1 MSIESILGIAG
12 SIITI
17 AAFIGIKCDLVQ
29 CFKKRPIGELYE
41 DLLDKKTT
49 DKQRRK
55 ILRRLN
61 NYPEIN
67 KRIKDEYIER
77 FTLGKLG
84 RETLFHDICN
94 KNDIEP
100 TPALIKDVVGYN
112 MSSNTT
118 KMEDLKQYTKEELHK
133 DSLVSSDEKQT
144 NENTLKKNF
153 KEQTVY
159 MSEKLMTKFPD
170 ACNRLIGIL
179 EKHSVKYA
187 FLKGTKDI
195 WCRDYMPV
203 QTESGKFIQ
212 FQYNP
217 SYLKG
222 NKDWEESRTD
232 VEEVC
237 RMNNIHAQIS
247 DINLDG
253 GNVLICEGRAII
265 SDRIFS
271 ENPEK
276 TKQELIDELSKLLEC
291 EIIIIKALNSK
302 DEDFTGHADG
312 MVRFVNKN
320 TILGNRLVDDYKYI
334 QDDRRKIIEKY
345 NLKYIDVPF
354 FTTDNRD
361 SAIGIYVNYLEV
373 NNLIVVPIFGR
384 EKDKEAVDIIQKDKE
399 AVDIIQKDKEAV
411 DIIQKAFPDKV
422 IETIN
427 YNEVAIKGG
436 LLNCTTWV
444 VR

>member
-29 CFKKRPIGELYE
+29 RFKKRPIGELYE

-133 DSLVSSDEKQT
+133 DTLVTSVEKQT
-144 NENTLKKNF
+144 NDNTLKKNF

-179 EKHSVKYA
+179 EKHSVKHA

-253 GNVLICEGRAII
+253 GNVLICEGRAIL

-271 ENPEK
+271 ENPDK
-276 TKQELIDELSKLLEC
+276 TRNELIDELGKLLEC
-291 EIIIIKALNSK
+291 EIIIIKALNSAC
-302 DEDFTGHADG
+302 EDFTGHADG
-312 MVRFVNKN
+312 MVRFVNKS
-320 TILGNRLVDDYKYI
+320 TILGNRLSDDYKYI

-361 SAIGIYVNYLEV
+361 SAIGIYLNYLEV
-373 NNLIVVPIFGR
+373 NDLIVVPVFGR
-384 EKDKEAVDIIQKDKE
+384 NEDKQ
-399 AVDIIQKDKEAV
+399 AV
-411 DIIQKAFPDKV
+411 DIIQKAFPNKV

-427 YNEVAIKGG
+427 YDEIALEGG

>member
-1 MSIESILGIAG
+1 MN
-12 SIITI
+12 TN
-17 AAFIGIKCDLVQ
+17 
-29 CFKKRPIGELYE
+29 P
-41 DLLDKKTT
+41 
-49 DKQRRK
+49 
-55 ILRRLN
+55 
-61 NYPEIN
+61 N
-67 KRIKDEYIER
+67 K
-77 FTLGKLG
+77 
-84 RETLFHDICN
+84 
-94 KNDIEP
+94 
-100 TPALIKDVVGYN
+100 
-112 MSSNTT
+112 
-118 KMEDLKQYTKEELHK
+118 
-133 DSLVSSDEKQT
+133 
-144 NENTLKKNF
+144 

-159 MSEKLMTKFPD
+159 MSEMLKTRFPD
-170 ACNRLIGIL
+170 TCNRLIGIL

-203 QTESGKFIQ
+203 QTEYGKFIQ
-212 FQYNP
+212 FRYEP

-222 NKDWEESRTD
+222 NKEWEESRSD

-253 GNVLICEGRAII
+253 GNVLICEGRAIL

-271 ENPEK
+271 ENPER
-276 TKQELIDELSKLLEC
+276 TERELIDELGKLLEC

-312 MVRFVNKN
+312 MVRFVNRN
-320 TILGNRLVDDYKYI
+320 TILGNRLADDYKYI

-373 NNLIVVPIFGR
+373 NDLIVVPVFGR
-384 EKDKEAVDIIQKDKE
+384 DE
-399 AVDIIQKDKEAV
+399 DKEAV
-411 DIIQKAFPDKV
+411 DIIQKAFPNKV

-427 YNEVAIKGG
+427 YDEVALEGG

-444 VR
+444 IR